1 MILLI
6 DSYDSFTNNLA
17 NLVKVNAQQE
27 VITIHNDAFGP
38 EEYEDFVDNYLPKF
52 EYVVIGPGPGHPS
65 IDKDVGIIGWLLRRF
80 RDDRSLVPV
89 PILGICLGFQSL
101 CYEFGNEVSKLSQ
114 VKHGQIYKIHPIQ
127 CDLYPDV

>member
-52 EYVVIGPGPGHPS
+52 EYVVIGPGQA
-65 IDKDVGIIGWLLRRF
+65 
-80 RDDRSLVPV
+80 
-89 PILGICLGFQSL
+89 IL
-101 CYEFGNEVSKLSQ
+101 
-114 VKHGQIYKIHPIQ
+114 P
-127 CDLYPDV
+127 